1 MADQQASSSTI
12 TADADAAA
20 AAAEAAAVAEE
31 VRAVAAAVDA
41 DEGGGGAFAGERL
54 DDMTN
59 IDIIRWVAVVQSEV
73 HAYGACKLSTHAV
86 DMRADL
92 DARPPLLA

>member
-1 MADQQASSSTI
+1 MWYPPIVASAWPQRVIQAAWPTSSTCRCKLLQCGMADPGVPIVPTSSTD
-12 TADADAAA
+12 DAAAAAA

-41 DEGGGGAFAGERL
+41 DTGTFAGERL

-59 IDIIRWVAVVQSEV
+59 IDIIR
-73 HAYGACKLSTHAV
+73 
-86 DMRADL
+86 
-92 DARPPLLA
+92 